1 MKAMTAGRLRPRLG
15 PGPQIVIV
23 VLIVGL
29 FGALAIE
36 PTRQLLEQR
45 ERLTGMS
52 NDLHRV
58 ERSNDRLAARIDRLK
73 DPDFLEQRARSLGLI
88 RQGETTYIVM
98 PPSDSRKE
106 AKRKEARRRAQEAPA
121 PPSLLESFFQF
132 IGVP

>member
-1 MKAMTAGRLRPRLG
+1 MKALTAGRVRPRLG

-45 ERLTGMS
+45 ERLAGMS
-52 NDLHRV
+52 NDLRKV
-58 ERSNDRLAARIDRLK
+58 ETSNDRLEARIDRLK

-98 PPSDSRKE
+98 PPSDSKK
-106 AKRKEARRRAQEAPA
+106 AQKRRRAARDRTPPA
-121 PPSLLESFFQF
+121 PPSLLESFLQF
-132 IGVP
+132 VGI

>member
-1 MKAMTAGRLRPRLG
+1 MKALTAGRLRPRLG

-45 ERLTGMS
+45 ERLAGMR
-52 NDLHRV
+52 NDLRKV
-58 ERSNDRLAARIDRLK
+58 ETSNERLEERIERLK

-88 RQGETTYIVM
+88 RQGETTFIVM
-98 PPSDSRKE
+98 PPSDSKKAQKE
-106 AKRKEARRRAQEAPA
+106 RTAQRAQPPPA
-121 PPSLLESFFQF
+121 PPSLLESFLQF
-132 IGVP
+132 VGVP

>member
-1 MKAMTAGRLRPRLG
+1 MKAMAAGRLRPRLG

-45 ERLTGMS
+45 ARLAGMS
-52 NDLHRV
+52 NDLRKV
-58 ERSNDRLAARIDRLK
+58 ETSNERLDARIDRLK

-98 PPSDSRKE
+98 PPSDSKKAQKERK
-106 AKRKEARRRAQEAPA
+106 ARREQPPPA
-121 PPSLLESFFQF
+121 PPSLLETFLQF
-132 IGVP
+132 VGVP